1 MDHRLT
7 FVKLAGRWF
16 VHLPNYPGLAEDLE
30 MVMGADSFCQQL
42 DKHNTGLLTVYVDTE
57 PKDSLFTTQEYV
69 FKFDEYSEV
78 DDEIF
83 GAHYYLETDPDFKIW
98 LCNVTKYVFGEF
110 PKTIYI
116 RLC

>member
-1 MDHRLT
+1 MEKKLN
-7 FVKLAGRWF
+7 FIKLAGRWF
-16 VHLPNYPGLAEDLE
+16 VHLPDYPGSPEDLE

-57 PKDSLFTTQEYV
+57 SKAGRFTTQEYI

-83 GAHYYLETDPDFKIW
+83 GAYYYLENDPNFKIW
-98 LCNVTKYVFGEF
+98 LCNVTKYVFNEF

-116 RLC
+116 KY

>member
-1 MDHRLT
+1 MDYRLK
-7 FVKLAGRWF
+7 FIKLAGRWF
-16 VHLPNYPGLAEDLE
+16 IHLPDYPGLPEDLE

-57 PKDSLFTTQEYV
+57 PKVNRFTKQEYV

-78 DDEIF
+78 DGEIL
-83 GAHYYLETDPDFKIW
+83 GAYYSTNDSNFKIW
-98 LCNVTKYVFGEF
+98 LCNVTKYLFGEF
-110 PKTIYI
+110 PKIIYI